1 MKKRDIVKSSEEFN
15 KILNNKQRV
24 SNNRYIIFYYPS
36 EDGKKYFGIS
46 APKKYGNAVFRNKMK
61 RRLRSLIDE
70 CNLLFKNGKK
80 YILQEINSTVFKN
93 VDGLMNNIEKV
104 TNYLKE
110 KIRLKK
116 QN

>member
-46 APKKYGNAVFRNKMK
+46 APKKYGNAVFRNKIK

-80 YILQEINSTVFKN
+80 YIIIIKRDFINSAYKDNLESLRNFIGELN
-93 VDGLMNNIEKV
+93 EK
-104 TNYLKE
+104 K
-110 KIRLKK
+110 
-116 QN
+116 

>member
-15 KILNNKQRV
+15 KILNNKQRVSKRV

-61 RRLRSLIDE
+61 RRLRSIIDE

-80 YILQEINSTVFKN
+80 YIIIIKRDFINSAYKDN
-93 VDGLMNNIEKV
+93 LESLRNLIGELNEK
-104 TNYLKE
+104 K
-110 KIRLKK
+110 
-116 QN
+116 

>member
-24 SNNRYIIFYYPS
+24 SNNRYIIFYYS
-36 EDGKKYFGIS
+36 SVDAKKYFGKS

-80 YILQEINSTVFKN
+80 YIIIIKRDFINSA
-93 VDGLMNNIEKV
+93 
-104 TNYLKE
+104 YKE
-110 KIRLKK
+110 KLKSLRNLIGEK
-116 QN
+116 KKKK